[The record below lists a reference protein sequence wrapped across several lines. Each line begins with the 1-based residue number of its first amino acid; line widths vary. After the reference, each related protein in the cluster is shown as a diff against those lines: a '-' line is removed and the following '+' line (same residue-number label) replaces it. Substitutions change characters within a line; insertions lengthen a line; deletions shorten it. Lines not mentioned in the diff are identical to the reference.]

1 MKWFVRCF
9 RHYADFRGRAPLPEF
24 WYFMLFLM
32 LSLFLV
38 FAVTL
43 GAVSLSDSGST
54 VGRYLAFIVGL
65 PFLLPCMAVMV
76 RRLHDC
82 GRSGWWVGGYLAVSI
97 AGYLLRY
104 ASRKPDGAA
113 WLMDADLAVAI
124 LQGAYLILLLYCLC
138 QPGGRTK
145 INTAPVRWRN
155 KRRKYFV
162 CSVFG
167 WIIPGA
173 LLSFIRFS

>member
-124 LQGAYLILLLYCLC
+124 LQGAYLIVILAL
-138 QPGGRTK
+138 PARE
-145 INTAPVRWRN
+145 PDEN
-155 KRRKYFV
+155 KYGP
-162 CSVFG
+162 C
-167 WIIPGA
+167 PMA
-173 LLSFIRFS
+173 E